1 MARAADGPANQQT
14 NRSTDQCNNR
24 QMDRLRSKN
33 ASNNYK
39 QKYAANKKEA
49 ACCKIVKIGQASL
62 EDRHIKALAHQF
74 NLCWIISIA
83 IICSIWCSA
92 FTS

>member
-49 ACCKIVKIGQASL
+49 ACCKIVKIGQAGS
-62 EDRHIKALAHQF
+62 EDRHIKDRHIKDKLSFLFLACLTNVESFWQ
-74 NLCWIISIA
+74 
-83 IICSIWCSA
+83 
-92 FTS
+92 